1 MQHWLEQ
8 QRLLRKGQ
16 SMNKDLINYIGDLK
30 MLLDCIEVEKIEQA
44 INILQ
49 KAHQDKKRIF
59 IIGNGGS
66 AATANHFACDF
77 GKNAIRDDENRFKL
91 ISLSDHSSAITAYGN
106 DNGYEN
112 VFSEQ
117 LKNLMEKGDIL
128 FAISASGNSPN
139 IIKAVE
145 YAKGK
150 DGVII
155 GLTGFA
161 GGKLK
166 ELSDV
171 NINIPSEKY
180 EPIEDIHLIITHMIV
195 TWFKKNAN

>member
-1 MQHWLEQ
+1 M
-8 QRLLRKGQ
+8 LRKGQ
-16 SMNKDLINYIGDLK
+16 SMNKDLINYIEDLK
-30 MLLDCIEVEKIEQA
+30 MLLDCIDVEKVEQA

-49 KAHQDKKRIF
+49 KAHQEKKRIF

-77 GKNAIRDDENRFKL
+77 GKNAIPDDENRFKL

-106 DNGYEN
+106 DNGFEN

-150 DGVII
+150 EGAII
-155 GLTGFA
+155 GLTGFD

-171 NINIPSEKY
+171 NINIVSEKY
-180 EPIEDIHLIITHMIV
+180 EPIEDLHLIITHMIV
-195 TWFKKNAN
+195 TWFKKNCACSVR

>member
-1 MQHWLEQ
+1 MLFRSNDIHNYLNNLKE
-8 QRLLRKGQ
+8 
-16 SMNKDLINYIGDLK
+16 LINHIKGEEIQK
-30 MLLDCIEVEKIEQA
+30 VINVLDQA
-44 INILQ
+44 HSN
-49 KAHQDKKRIF
+49 KRKIF

-91 ISLSDHSSAITAYGN
+91 ISLSDNSSAITAYGN

-117 LKNLMEKGDIL
+117 LKNLMDKEDIL

-145 YAKGK
+145 YAKEK
-150 DGVII
+150 EGVVI
-155 GLTGFA
+155 GLSGFN

-166 ELSDV
+166 DLADV
-171 NINIPSEKY
+171 NINVASDNY
-180 EPIEDIHLIITHMIV
+180 EPIEDMHLIITHIIV
-195 TWFKKNAN
+195 SWFKINRNS